1 MQLQLLN
8 PVKQSVRPTD
18 ILIALSSA
26 HHADVA
32 SVIEPLSESHTV
44 PAGDKYNHFCP
55 YSIVAQ
61 FRALEH
67 DDINVMEITAH
78 KGNVSRK

>member
-1 MQLQLLN
+1 VQLQLLN

-26 HHADVA
+26 HHA
-32 SVIEPLSESHTV
+32 
-44 PAGDKYNHFCP
+44 DKYNHFCP